1 MGNFLMN
8 ILTKIHIYLWI
19 TIVASLPA
27 LADESLA
34 DCQIKEATPKVNIAL
49 YDKIIINR
57 PVKEVWTELLN
68 YPIWF
73 FSGKGIERIKGE
85 LGHIGYTIVG
95 NGLYTQV
102 IGVRPLQ
109 SIVWKISPISN
120 DERDYV
126 FIDYRVE
133 GFNGKTRLS
142 RSYYSQGFWS
152 DERLQG
158 FIQDQSQGR
167 TPEFIEQNSLA
178 FKAYMEKGV
187 TYEDY
192 IKKQKAMTVD

>member
-73 FSGKGIERIKGE
+73 FSGEGIERIKGE
-85 LGHIGYTIVG
+85 P
-95 NGLYTQV
+95 GL
-102 IGVRPLQ
+102 
-109 SIVWKISPISN
+109 
-120 DERDYV
+120 
-126 FIDYRVE
+126 
-133 GFNGKTRLS
+133 
-142 RSYYSQGFWS
+142 SQ
-152 DERLQG
+152 
-158 FIQDQSQGR
+158 
-167 TPEFIEQNSLA
+167 
-178 FKAYMEKGV
+178 
-187 TYEDY
+187 
-192 IKKQKAMTVD
+192 